1 MYELCDVDHVG
12 RVLSVAKH
20 VAPEV
25 HFPTTSVDSQEPILL
40 VMSILIQKDGE
51 TIGTLEAFVL
61 EK

>member
-1 MYELCDVDHVG
+1 MDHVG